1 MDRRTFLIVV
11 AGVPLPT
18 APFACFA
25 QPSVKISRVGVLAA
39 ASRQDLMD
47 GRIDA
52 FLQSMRELGYFEGK
66 NLIVEARYADG
77 HYERLPELAAEL
89 VRLKVDVI
97 VAVPSP
103 AIRAAQQA
111 TKTIPIVFPS
121 TGDPVGSGF
130 AASLA
135 RPGSN
140 LTGLSNANLDVSAKT
155 LELLTTAAPKI
166 SQVAILGNPGSLNE
180 SAMLKSIQAA
190 ARNVGVAVM
199 TVEATTPGEIEMAFA
214 AMVQQRANAVVIAG
228 DAFLTM
234 QASQIAGLAI
244 KYRLPSITQ
253 SPRYAAA
260 GGLMSYGQNPTEGY
274 RRAAAYV
281 DKILKGADPGSL
293 PIEQPTRLEFV
304 INMKT
309 ADTLGLTIPAAL
321 LLRADAIIR

>member
-1 MDRRTFLIVV
+1 VDRRTFLIVV

-130 AASLA
+130 AASFA
-135 RPGSN
+135 HPGGN
-140 LTGLSNANLDVSAKT
+140 VTGF
-155 LELLTTAAPKI
+155 TT
-166 SQVAILGNPGSLNE
+166 NE
-180 SAMLKSIQAA
+180 PAVGGKWMEPIQ
-190 ARNVGVAVM
+190 
-199 TVEATTPGEIEMAFA
+199 
-214 AMVQQRANAVVIAG
+214 
-228 DAFLTM
+228 
-234 QASQIAGLAI
+234 
-244 KYRLPSITQ
+244 K
-253 SPRYAAA
+253 
-260 GGLMSYGQNPTEGY
+260 
-274 RRAAAYV
+274 
-281 DKILKGADPGSL
+281 K
-293 PIEQPTRLEFV
+293 
-304 INMKT
+304 
-309 ADTLGLTIPAAL
+309 
-321 LLRADAIIR
+321 